1 MNSKST
7 LAIVTVVVLTLIFAA
22 SRRKDPEMAAL
33 LQSNAKTI
41 ETLEQ
46 KLTDLQQTVGRQ
58 SQLINQLRVEPLGQ
72 AIATPGPATLD
83 SEELWVTLEPLVEQ
97 HLEDREQRKRDA
109 NRQRKEEAMAKSR
122 EHRNQQ
128 LAEQLGLN
136 PFQLEHLAKLRAEIQ
151 DKRREAMMPEEG
163 EPFDPKRLPGILEQ
177 LEEEEQLRLAG
188 FLTADQIE
196 QYKKR
201 TSQSVQFMSFGSDN
215 EGPSPLSGAMNFSIQ
230 LPAGAVGASA
240 IRTLTVLG
248 DVEGD
253 GASAAVFIEESDFFT
268 EGEEPG
274 EIILD
279 NGESLLPPLPFPPL
293 PLSPLPP
300 PPEE

>member
-1 MNSKST
+1 MNSINT

-46 KLTDLQQTVGRQ
+46 KLTDIQQAVGRQ
-58 SQLINQLRVEPLGQ
+58 SQLINQLRVEPIGQ

-136 PFQLEHLAKLRAEIQ
+136 PFQSEHLAKLRAEIQ

-268 EGEEPG
+268 EGEEAG
-274 EIILD
+274 EIILY
-279 NGESLLPPLPFPPL
+279 NGEPLPFPPL
-293 PLSPLPP
+293 PLP

>member
-1 MNSKST
+1 MNSKNT

-58 SQLINQLRVEPLGQ
+58 SQLINQLRVELLGQ

>member
-1 MNSKST
+1 
-7 LAIVTVVVLTLIFAA
+7 
-22 SRRKDPEMAAL
+22 
-33 LQSNAKTI
+33 
-41 ETLEQ
+41 
-46 KLTDLQQTVGRQ
+46 
-58 SQLINQLRVEPLGQ
+58 
-72 AIATPGPATLD
+72 
-83 SEELWVTLEPLVEQ
+83 
-97 HLEDREQRKRDA
+97 
-109 NRQRKEEAMAKSR
+109 MAKSR

-136 PFQLEHLAKLRAEIQ
+136 PFQSEQLAKLRAEIQ

-240 IRTLTVLG
+240 IRTLTVQG

-253 GASAAVFIEESDFFT
+253 GASTAVFISESDFFT

-279 NGESLLPPLPFPPL
+279 NGELLLPPLPFPPL
-293 PLSPLPP
+293 PLPPLPP

>member
-1 MNSKST
+1 MNSKNT

-58 SQLINQLRVEPLGQ
+58 SQLINQLRVELLGQ

-177 LEEEEQLRLAG
+177 LEKEEQLRLAG
-188 FLTADQIE
+188 FLTADQVE

-201 TSQSVQFMSFGSDN
+201 TSQTVQFMSLGGDN
-215 EGPSPLSGAMNFSIQ
+215 EGPTPPLSGAMNFSIQ

-240 IRTLTVLG
+240 IRTLTVLD
-248 DVEGD
+248 DVEGG

-279 NGESLLPPLPFPPL
+279 NGELLL
-293 PLSPLPP
+293 LPP

>member
-1 MNSKST
+1 MNSKIT

-33 LQSNAKTI
+33 LRSNVKTI

-58 SQLINQLRVEPLGQ
+58 SQLINRLRVEPLGQ
-72 AIATPGPATLD
+72 VIAAPGPATLV
-83 SEELWVTLEPLVEQ
+83 SEELWVTLKPLVEQ
-97 HLEDREQRKRDA
+97 HIEDREQRKRDA
-109 NRQRKEEAMAKSR
+109 NRPRREEAMAKSR

-128 LAEQLGLN
+128 LAEQLSLN
-136 PFQLEHLAKLRAEIQ
+136 PFQSEQMAKLRAEIQ

-177 LEEEEQLRLAG
+177 LEKEEQLRLAG
-188 FLTADQIE
+188 FLTTDQVE
-196 QYKKR
+196 QYKKH
-201 TSQSVQFMSFGSDN
+201 TSQTVQFMSLGGDN
-215 EGPSPLSGAMNFSIQ
+215 EGPAPLSGAMNFSIQ

-240 IRTLTVLG
+240 IRTLTVQG

-274 EIILD
+274 QIILN
-279 NGESLLPPLPFPPL
+279 NGELLLPPLPFQPL
-293 PLSPLPP
+293 PLPPLPP

>member
-1 MNSKST
+1 MNSKIT
-7 LAIVTVVVLTLIFAA
+7 LAIVAVVVLTLILAA
-22 SRRKDPEMAAL
+22 ISRKDTEMVVL
-33 LQSNAKTI
+33 LQSKAKTI
-41 ETLEQ
+41 DTLEQ

-58 SQLINQLRVEPLGQ
+58 SQLINQLRVEPIGQ
-72 AIATPGPATLD
+72 AIPTPGSATLD

-109 NRQRKEEAMAKSR
+109 NRQRREEAMAKSR

-136 PFQLEHLAKLRAEIQ
+136 PFQSEQLAKLRAEIQ

-177 LEEEEQLRLAG
+177 LEKEEQLRLAG
-188 FLTADQIE
+188 FLTADQVE
-196 QYKKR
+196 RYKKR
-201 TSQSVQFMSFGSDN
+201 ASQSVHMSLGGNN
-215 EGPSPLSGAMNFSIQ
+215 EGPTPLSGAMNFSIQ

-240 IRTLTVLG
+240 IRTLTVQG
-248 DVEGD
+248 DAEGD
-253 GASAAVFIEESDFFT
+253 GTSAAVFIEESDFFT
-268 EGEEPG
+268 EGEELG

-279 NGESLLPPLPFPPL
+279 NGELLLPPPF
-293 PLSPLPP
+293 PLPP

>member
-1 MNSKST
+1 MNSKNT

-58 SQLINQLRVEPLGQ
+58 SQLINQLRVELLGQ

-136 PFQLEHLAKLRAEIQ
+136 PFQSEQLAKLRAEIQ

-240 IRTLTVLG
+240 IRTLTVQG

-268 EGEEPG
+268 EGEEAG

-279 NGESLLPPLPFPPL
+279 NGGLLLLPA
-293 PLSPLPP
+293 

>member
-1 MNSKST
+1 MNSINT

-46 KLTDLQQTVGRQ
+46 KLTDIQQAVGRQ
-58 SQLINQLRVEPLGQ
+58 SQLINQLRVEPIGQ

-136 PFQLEHLAKLRAEIQ
+136 PFQSEHLAKLRAEIQ

-215 EGPSPLSGAMNFSIQ
+215 EGSSPLSGAMNFSIQ

-268 EGEEPG
+268 EGEEAG
-274 EIILD
+274 EIILY
-279 NGESLLPPLPFPPL
+279 NGEPLPFPPL
-293 PLSPLPP
+293 PLP

>member
-1 MNSKST
+1 MNSKIT

-33 LQSNAKTI
+33 LRSNVKTI

-58 SQLINQLRVEPLGQ
+58 SQLINRLRVEPLGQ
-72 AIATPGPATLD
+72 AIAAPGPATLD
-83 SEELWVTLEPLVEQ
+83 SEELWGTLEPLVEQ

-128 LAEQLGLN
+128 LAEQLSLN
-136 PFQLEHLAKLRAEIQ
+136 PFQSEQMAKLRAEIQ

-177 LEEEEQLRLAG
+177 LEKEEQLRLAG
-188 FLTADQIE
+188 FLTTDQVE
-196 QYKKR
+196 QYKKH
-201 TSQSVQFMSFGSDN
+201 TSQTVQFMSLGGDN

-240 IRTLTVLG
+240 IRTLTVQG

-268 EGEEPG
+268 EGEELG

-279 NGESLLPPLPFPPL
+279 NGELLLPPPF
-293 PLSPLPP
+293 PLPP

>member
-1 MNSKST
+1 MNSINT

-46 KLTDLQQTVGRQ
+46 KLTDIQQAVGRQ
-58 SQLINQLRVEPLGQ
+58 SQLINQLRVEPIGQ

-128 LAEQLGLN
+128 LGEQLGLN
-136 PFQLEHLAKLRAEIQ
+136 PFQSGHLAKLRAEIQ

-215 EGPSPLSGAMNFSIQ
+215 EGSSPLSGAMNFSIQ

-248 DVEGD
+248 DVEGG

-279 NGESLLPPLPFPPL
+279 NGEPLPFPPL
-293 PLSPLPP
+293 PLP

>member
-1 MNSKST
+1 

-33 LQSNAKTI
+33 LRSNAKTI

-58 SQLINQLRVEPLGQ
+58 SQLINQLRAELLGQ
-72 AIATPGPATLD
+72 AVATLGPATLD

-109 NRQRKEEAMAKSR
+109 NRQRREEAMAKSR

-136 PFQLEHLAKLRAEIQ
+136 PFQSEQLAKLRAEIQ

-177 LEEEEQLRLAG
+177 LEKEEQLRLPG
-188 FLTADQIE
+188 FLTADQVE

-201 TSQSVQFMSFGSDN
+201 TSQTVQFMSFGGDN

-248 DVEGD
+248 DVEGG

-279 NGESLLPPLPFPPL
+279 NGELLLPPLPFPPL
-293 PLSPLPP
+293 PLPPLPP

>member
-1 MNSKST
+1 MNSINT

-46 KLTDLQQTVGRQ
+46 KLTDIQQAVGRQ
-58 SQLINQLRVEPLGQ
+58 SQLINQLRVEAIGQ

-136 PFQLEHLAKLRAEIQ
+136 PFQSEHLAKLRAEIQ

-177 LEEEEQLRLAG
+177 LQEEEQLRLAG

-268 EGEEPG
+268 EGEEAG
-274 EIILD
+274 EIILY
-279 NGESLLPPLPFPPL
+279 NGEPLPFPPL
-293 PLSPLPP
+293 PLP

>member
-1 MNSKST
+1 MNSKIT

-58 SQLINQLRVEPLGQ
+58 SQLINQLRVELLGQ

-109 NRQRKEEAMAKSR
+109 NRQRREEAMAKSR

-136 PFQLEHLAKLRAEIQ
+136 PFQSEQLAKLRAEIQ

-177 LEEEEQLRLAG
+177 LEKEEQLRLPG
-188 FLTADQIE
+188 FLTADQVE

-248 DVEGD
+248 DVEGG

-279 NGESLLPPLPFPPL
+279 NGELLL
-293 PLSPLPP
+293 LPP

>member
-1 MNSKST
+1 MNSINT

-46 KLTDLQQTVGRQ
+46 KLTDIQQAVGRQ
-58 SQLINQLRVEPLGQ
+58 SQLINQLRVEPIGQ

-128 LAEQLGLN
+128 LGEQLGLN
-136 PFQLEHLAKLRAEIQ
+136 PFQSEHLAKLRAEIQ

-177 LEEEEQLRLAG
+177 LQEEEQLRLAG

-215 EGPSPLSGAMNFSIQ
+215 EGSSPLSGAMNFSIQ

-268 EGEEPG
+268 EGEEAG
-274 EIILD
+274 EIILY
-279 NGESLLPPLPFPPL
+279 NGEPLPFPPL
-293 PLSPLPP
+293 PLP

>member
-1 MNSKST
+1 
-7 LAIVTVVVLTLIFAA
+7 
-22 SRRKDPEMAAL
+22 MAAL

-46 KLTDLQQTVGRQ
+46 KLTDIQQAVGRQ
-58 SQLINQLRVEPLGQ
+58 SQLINQLRVEPIGQ

-128 LAEQLGLN
+128 LGEQLGLN
-136 PFQLEHLAKLRAEIQ
+136 PFQSGHLAKLRAEIQ

-215 EGPSPLSGAMNFSIQ
+215 EGSSPLSGAMNFSIQ

-279 NGESLLPPLPFPPL
+279 NGEPLPFPPL
-293 PLSPLPP
+293 PLP

>member
-1 MNSKST
+1 MNSKIT
-7 LAIVTVVVLTLIFAA
+7 LAIVSVVVLTLIFAA

-58 SQLINQLRVEPLGQ
+58 SQLINQLRVELLGQ

-136 PFQLEHLAKLRAEIQ
+136 PFQSEQLAKLRAEIQ

-248 DVEGD
+248 DVEGG

>member
-1 MNSKST
+1 MNSKIT
-7 LAIVTVVVLTLIFAA
+7 LVIVAVVVLTLILAA
-22 SRRKDPEMAAL
+22 ISRKDTEMAVL
-33 LQSNAKTI
+33 LQSKAKTI
-41 ETLEQ
+41 DTLEQ

-58 SQLINQLRVEPLGQ
+58 SQLINQLRVEPIGQ
-72 AIATPGPATLD
+72 AIPTPGPATLD

-109 NRQRKEEAMAKSR
+109 NRQRREEAMAKSR

-136 PFQLEHLAKLRAEIQ
+136 PFQSEQLAKLRAEIQ

-177 LEEEEQLRLAG
+177 LEKEEQLRLAG
-188 FLTADQIE
+188 FLTADQVE
-196 QYKKR
+196 RYKKR
-201 TSQSVQFMSFGSDN
+201 TSQSVHMSFGGDD
-215 EGPSPLSGAMNFSIQ
+215 EGPTPLSGAMNLSIQ
-230 LPAGAVGASA
+230 LPAGAVEASA
-240 IRTLTVLG
+240 IRTLTVQG
-248 DVEGD
+248 DAEGD
-253 GASAAVFIEESDFFT
+253 GASASVFIEESNFFT
-268 EGEEPG
+268 EGEELG

-279 NGESLLPPLPFPPL
+279 NGELLLLPPF
-293 PLSPLPP
+293 PLPP

>member
-1 MNSKST
+1 MSSKIT

-22 SRRKDPEMAAL
+22 SRRKDPEMATL
-33 LQSNAKTI
+33 LRSNVKTI

-58 SQLINQLRVEPLGQ
+58 SQLINRLRVEPLGQ
-72 AIATPGPATLD
+72 AIAAPGPATLD
-83 SEELWVTLEPLVEQ
+83 SEELWGTLEPLVEQ

-109 NRQRKEEAMAKSR
+109 NRQRREEAMANSR

-136 PFQLEHLAKLRAEIQ
+136 PFQSEQLAKLRAEIQ

-177 LEEEEQLRLAG
+177 LEKEEQLRLAG
-188 FLTADQIE
+188 FLTTDQVE

-201 TSQSVQFMSFGSDN
+201 TSQTVQFMSLGGDN

-240 IRTLTVLG
+240 IRTLTVQS

-268 EGEEPG
+268 EGEELG

-279 NGESLLPPLPFPPL
+279 NGELLLPPPF
-293 PLSPLPP
+293 PLPP

>member
-1 MNSKST
+1 MNSINT

-46 KLTDLQQTVGRQ
+46 KLTDIQQTVGSQ
-58 SQLINQLRVEPLGQ
+58 SQLINQLRVEAIGQ

-136 PFQLEHLAKLRAEIQ
+136 PFQSEHLAKLRAEIQ

-215 EGPSPLSGAMNFSIQ
+215 EGSSPLSGAMNFSIQ

-279 NGESLLPPLPFPPL
+279 NGEPLPFPPL
-293 PLSPLPP
+293 PLP

>member
-1 MNSKST
+1 MNSINT

-46 KLTDLQQTVGRQ
+46 KLTDIQQAVGRQ
-58 SQLINQLRVEPLGQ
+58 SQLINQLRVEPIGQ

-136 PFQLEHLAKLRAEIQ
+136 PFQSGHLAKLRAEIQ

-215 EGPSPLSGAMNFSIQ
+215 EGSSPLSGAMNFSIQ

-279 NGESLLPPLPFPPL
+279 NGEPLPFPPL
-293 PLSPLPP
+293 PLP